1 MAEGNSDAA
10 ERCISYHTLLKSKNY
25 TRGVWS
31 VAGFFFWGGGGGLL
45 FFYLWFPVPQLVIK
59 FENAS

>member
-31 VAGFFFWGGGGGLL
+31 VADFWGEGGGCCFLSL
-45 FFYLWFPVPQLVIK
+45 VSSPPVGYQI
-59 FENAS
+59 

>member
-31 VAGFFFWGGGGGLL
+31 VADFWGEGGVVV
-45 FFYLWFPVPQLVIK
+45 FYRWFPVPQLVIK